1 MWVEL
6 NMKIATNLLIS
17 LIAFF
22 IAISIA
28 IATGIELVFNAVF
41 LAFAIQWIAFI
52 PAYIFQTEKF
62 YDLTGSLTYLL
73 VIWYSLTL
81 SSDQFTNLNGA
92 NIVIVLLISLW
103 AIRLGSFLF
112 MRIHHD
118 GEDKRFRSI
127 KPSASQFFMTWTL
140 QGLWVSLCSMCALTA
155 ISSNTGIV
163 TNAFFYIGLALFILG
178 FTIEVM
184 ADMEKSAFKAIQEN
198 KDKFITTGLWARSR
212 HPNYF
217 GEIVLRCGIFLLCCR
232 SFSGIMWFSFLSPV
246 FVAVMLIKV
255 TGVPGHDKRAL
266 HLWASDPEY
275 MQYRRRTSLIIPL
288 PPRDVSHTRRAPAS
302 SMDSDG
308 ENRPL
313 VILRHKTTYS
323 AVPTEDF
330 EELPVLS
337 DDDDDDDDDGGAL
350 GEQQSLGSLEL
361 LGRG

>member
-1 MWVEL
+1 
-6 NMKIATNLLIS
+6 MKIVTNLLIS

-28 IATGIELVFNAVF
+28 IATEIEVVFNAVF

-52 PAYIFQTEKF
+52 PAYVFQTEKF
-62 YDLTGSLTYLL
+62 YDLTGSLTYLS
-73 VIWYSLTL
+73 VIWYSLTV
-81 SSDQFTNLNGA
+81 SSDQFTNLNVA
-92 NIVIVLLISLW
+92 NIAIVLLISLW

-178 FTIEVM
+178 FSIEVM
-184 ADMEKSAFKAIQEN
+184 ADMEKSAFKAIQDN

-217 GEIVLRCGIFLLCCR
+217 GEIVLWTGIAVM
-232 SFSGIMWFSFLSPV
+232 SFSSLQGLQYLTLISPIFTYLLLV
-246 FVAVMLIKV
+246 YVSGVRMLEARGDLKW
-255 TGVPGHDKRAL
+255 GD
-266 HLWASDPEY
+266 DPEY
-275 MQYRRRTSLIIPL
+275 QEYKKRT
-288 PPRDVSHTRRAPAS
+288 
-302 SMDSDG
+302 
-308 ENRPL
+308 
-313 VILRHKTTYS
+313 
-323 AVPTEDF
+323 
-330 EELPVLS
+330 PVLFIKI
-337 DDDDDDDDDGGAL
+337 
-350 GEQQSLGSLEL
+350 
-361 LGRG
+361 

>member
-1 MWVEL
+1 
-6 NMKIATNLLIS
+6 MKIATNLLIA

-178 FTIEVM
+178 FAIEVM
-184 ADMEKSAFKAIQEN
+184 ADMEKSAFKANQEN

-217 GEIVLRCGIFLLCCR
+217 GEIVLWTGIAVM
-232 SFSGIMWFSFLSPV
+232 SFSSLEGLQYLTLISPIFTYLLLV
-246 FVAVMLIKV
+246 YVSGVRMLEARGDLKW
-255 TGVPGHDKRAL
+255 GDDPAYQEYKKRT
-266 HLWASDPEY
+266 PV
-275 MQYRRRTSLIIPL
+275 LIIK
-288 PPRDVSHTRRAPAS
+288 
-302 SMDSDG
+302 
-308 ENRPL
+308 
-313 VILRHKTTYS
+313 I
-323 AVPTEDF
+323 
-330 EELPVLS
+330 
-337 DDDDDDDDDGGAL
+337 
-350 GEQQSLGSLEL
+350 
-361 LGRG
+361 

>member
-1 MWVEL
+1 
-6 NMKIATNLLIS
+6 MKIATNLLIS

-184 ADMEKSAFKAIQEN
+184 ADMEKSAFKANQEN

-217 GEIVLRCGIFLLCCR
+217 GEIVLWTGIAVM
-232 SFSGIMWFSFLSPV
+232 SFSSLEGLQYLTLISPIFTYLLLV
-246 FVAVMLIKV
+246 YVSGVRMLEARGDLKW
-255 TGVPGHDKRAL
+255 GD
-266 HLWASDPEY
+266 DPAYQEY
-275 MQYRRRTSLIIPL
+275 KKET
-288 PPRDVSHTRRAPAS
+288 
-302 SMDSDG
+302 
-308 ENRPL
+308 
-313 VILRHKTTYS
+313 
-323 AVPTEDF
+323 
-330 EELPVLS
+330 PVLFIKI
-337 DDDDDDDDDGGAL
+337 
-350 GEQQSLGSLEL
+350 
-361 LGRG
+361 

>member
-17 LIAFF
+17 LIVFF

-52 PAYIFQTEKF
+52 PAYIYQTEKF

-140 QGLWVSLCSMCALTA
+140 QGLWVSLCSLCALTA

-163 TNAFFYIGLALFILG
+163 MNAFFYIGLVLFILG
-178 FTIEVM
+178 FAIEVM
-184 ADMEKSAFKAIQEN
+184 ADMEKSAFKANQEN

-217 GEIVLRCGIFLLCCR
+217 GEIVLWTGIAVM
-232 SFSGIMWFSFLSPV
+232 SFSSLEGLQYLTLISPIFTYLLLV
-246 FVAVMLIKV
+246 YVSGVRMLEARGDLKW
-255 TGVPGHDKRAL
+255 GD
-266 HLWASDPEY
+266 DPAY
-275 MQYRRRTSLIIPL
+275 QDYKK
-288 PPRDVSHTRRAPAS
+288 
-302 SMDSDG
+302 
-308 ENRPL
+308 
-313 VILRHKTTYS
+313 KT
-323 AVPTEDF
+323 
-330 EELPVLS
+330 PVLFIKI
-337 DDDDDDDDDGGAL
+337 
-350 GEQQSLGSLEL
+350 
-361 LGRG
+361 

>member
-1 MWVEL
+1 
-6 NMKIATNLLIS
+6 MKIATNLLIA

-178 FTIEVM
+178 FAIEVM
-184 ADMEKSAFKAIQEN
+184 ADMEKSAFKANQEN

-217 GEIVLRCGIFLLCCR
+217 GEIVLWTGIAVM
-232 SFSGIMWFSFLSPV
+232 SFSSLEGLQYLTLISPIFTYLLLV
-246 FVAVMLIKV
+246 YVSGVRMLEARGDLKW
-255 TGVPGHDKRAL
+255 GD
-266 HLWASDPEY
+266 DPAYQEY
-275 MQYRRRTSLIIPL
+275 KKET
-288 PPRDVSHTRRAPAS
+288 
-302 SMDSDG
+302 
-308 ENRPL
+308 
-313 VILRHKTTYS
+313 
-323 AVPTEDF
+323 
-330 EELPVLS
+330 PVLFIKI
-337 DDDDDDDDDGGAL
+337 
-350 GEQQSLGSLEL
+350 
-361 LGRG
+361 

>member
-1 MWVEL
+1 
-6 NMKIATNLLIS
+6 MKIATNLLIS

-163 TNAFFYIGLALFILG
+163 MNAFFYIGLALFILG
-178 FTIEVM
+178 FAIEVM
-184 ADMEKSAFKAIQEN
+184 ADMEKSAFKANQEN

-217 GEIVLRCGIFLLCCR
+217 GEIVLWTGIAVM
-232 SFSGIMWFSFLSPV
+232 SFSSLEGLQYLTLISPIFTYLLLV
-246 FVAVMLIKV
+246 YVSGVRMLEARGDLKWGDDPAYQEYKKKTPVLFIKV
-255 TGVPGHDKRAL
+255 
-266 HLWASDPEY
+266 
-275 MQYRRRTSLIIPL
+275 
-288 PPRDVSHTRRAPAS
+288 
-302 SMDSDG
+302 
-308 ENRPL
+308 
-313 VILRHKTTYS
+313 
-323 AVPTEDF
+323 
-330 EELPVLS
+330 
-337 DDDDDDDDDGGAL
+337 
-350 GEQQSLGSLEL
+350 
-361 LGRG
+361 

>member
-1 MWVEL
+1 
-6 NMKIATNLLIS
+6 MKIATNLLIA

-178 FTIEVM
+178 FAIEVM
-184 ADMEKSAFKAIQEN
+184 ADMEKSAFKANQEN

-217 GEIVLRCGIFLLCCR
+217 GEIVLWTGIAVM
-232 SFSGIMWFSFLSPV
+232 SFSSLQGLQYLTLISPIFTYLLLV
-246 FVAVMLIKV
+246 YVSGVRMLEARGDLKW
-255 TGVPGHDKRAL
+255 GD
-266 HLWASDPEY
+266 DPDY
-275 MQYRRRTSLIIPL
+275 QNYKKST
-288 PPRDVSHTRRAPAS
+288 
-302 SMDSDG
+302 
-308 ENRPL
+308 
-313 VILRHKTTYS
+313 
-323 AVPTEDF
+323 PTLF
-330 EELPVLS
+330 FKFF
-337 DDDDDDDDDGGAL
+337 
-350 GEQQSLGSLEL
+350 
-361 LGRG
+361 